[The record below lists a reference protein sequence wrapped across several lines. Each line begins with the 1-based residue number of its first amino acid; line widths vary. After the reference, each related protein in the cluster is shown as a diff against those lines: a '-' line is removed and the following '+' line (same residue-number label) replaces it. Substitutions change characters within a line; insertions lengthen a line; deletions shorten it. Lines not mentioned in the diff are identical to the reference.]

1 MNAVSERRKQNSSS
15 KTNKEIND
23 LYTVIS
29 SDDNELLFEL
39 NNPNGRKT
47 SYATNNQIMVQTT
60 ATTTTTTIHSRLIEF
75 PRSNMTSSDL
85 DDDAENQHDQI
96 SYFSLADLLN
106 DSYVY
111 IKRALV
117 NQFDNFKKSDV
128 FSKLLVLIKC

>member
-1 MNAVSERRKQNSSS
+1 MNALSERRK
-15 KTNKEIND
+15 NKSNNEIND

-60 ATTTTTTIHSRLIEF
+60 AATTTTTTIHSRLIEF
-75 PRSNMTSSDL
+75 PRSNMTTSDL

-117 NQFDNFKKSDV
+117 NQFDNFNKSDV
-128 FSKLLVLIKC
+128 FSELSVLIFN